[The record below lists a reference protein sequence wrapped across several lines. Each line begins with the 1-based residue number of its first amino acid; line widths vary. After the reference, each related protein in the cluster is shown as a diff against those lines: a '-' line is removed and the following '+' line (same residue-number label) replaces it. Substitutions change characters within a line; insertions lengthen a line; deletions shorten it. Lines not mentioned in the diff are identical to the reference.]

1 MEPSTGAMAISKTRW
16 AARRTW
22 AGATSPNSCSRPGN
36 YQGNRKSDHNE
47 RNHQTHDP
55 VRNFQEREDLSCDLN
70 REPTDNRIRDRDLV
84 NVAPFQLG
92 QEVAVHGIRVGLRF
106 ERREISE
113 IIEVCILTLGHSCS
127 RRTHA
132 SYP

>member
-55 VRNFQEREDLSCDLN
+55 VRDLQERKDLSCDLN
-70 REPTDNRIRDRDLV
+70 REPPNDHVGDRHLV
-84 NVAPFQLG
+84 DVAAFQFG
-92 QEVAVHGIRVGLRF
+92 EEVALIHFAVWRPTTLVGSIPILRSSSGNLL
-106 ERREISE
+106 SE
-113 IIEVCILTLGHSCS
+113 
-127 RRTHA
+127 
-132 SYP
+132 